1 MRTFTALLPGAGLW
15 ASLLAS
21 LLTGCSDGGPG
32 GATAES
38 SGPEATYRRYC
49 YSCHA
54 VGAAGAPRVGD
65 IDAWRPRIAQG
76 WNTLLAHTIDGVRT
90 MPPKGLCRQ
99 CSDEDL
105 AAVLG
110 WMLDLSG
117 GRPADAPAPEILAAE
132 PLVAG
137 EAD

>member
-1 MRTFTALLPGAGLW
+1 MRTFAGPTLG

-21 LLTGCSDGGPG
+21 LLTGCGDGRPG

-65 IDAWRPRIAQG
+65 EDAWRPRIAQG
-76 WNTLLAHTIDGVRT
+76 WNTLLTHTIGGVRT

-99 CSDEDL
+99 CSDEEL

-117 GRPADAPAPEILAAE
+117 GRPADAPAPEIPAAE

-137 EAD
+137 EAR